1 MQRMITEQV
10 PIIPCSKGHAA
21 RHMLDLR
28 RPSAGGGHS
37 VECAC
42 TSTARHLTFEE
53 AHAEWNLVHG
63 QRAPRRKTP
72 AKRSVFPSELAQMPL
87 AL

>member
-1 MQRMITEQV
+1 MQRMITEQP

-42 TSTARHLTFEE
+42 TSTAKYLTFEE
-53 AHAEWNLVHG
+53 AHAEWCLVHG
-63 QRAPRRKTP
+63 QRAPKRRPP
-72 AKRSVFPSELAQMPL
+72 AKRSVFPSELAQL
-87 AL
+87 QLSL

>member
-1 MQRMITEQV
+1 MQRMISEPT

-28 RPSAGGGHS
+28 RESAGGGHS

-42 TSTARHLTFEE
+42 TSTAKHLTFEE
-53 AHAEWNLVHG
+53 AHAEWCLVHG
-63 QRAPRRKTP
+63 QRAPKRRP
-72 AKRSVFPSELAQMPL
+72 AGKRSVFPSELAQL
-87 AL
+87 QLSL

>member
-1 MQRMITEQV
+1 MITEQV

-42 TSTARHLTFEE
+42 SQTSRRLTFEE

-63 QRAPRRKTP
+63 HPAPKRKP
-72 AKRSVFPSELAQMPL
+72 ATRRSVFPSSIAQMPL

>member
-1 MQRMITEQV
+1 MQRMITEQP

-42 TSTARHLTFEE
+42 STTARHLIFEE
-53 AHAEWNLVHG
+53 AHAEWCLMHG
-63 QRAPRRKTP
+63 QRAPIRRPP
-72 AKRSVFPSELAQMPL
+72 AKRSVFPSELAQL
-87 AL
+87 QLSL

>member
-1 MQRMITEQV
+1 MQRMITEQP

-42 TSTARHLTFEE
+42 SNTARHLTFEE
-53 AHAEWNLVHG
+53 AHAEWCLVHG
-63 QRAPRRKTP
+63 QRAPKRRP
-72 AKRSVFPSELAQMPL
+72 SAKRAVFPSELAQL
-87 AL
+87 QLSL

>member
-21 RHMLDLR
+21 RHMVDLR

-37 VECAC
+37 EECAC

-53 AHAEWNLVHG
+53 AHAEWRLVHG
-63 QRAPRRKTP
+63 QRAPKPRAP
-72 AKRSVFPSELAQMPL
+72 AKRAVFPPELAQL
-87 AL
+87 QLSL